1 MKTMNPGKRTFKKTC
16 YLFVFDGFADY
27 EVSLAAAGIRK
38 SDNYQLKTVAI
49 KKEMVRSMSG
59 LTIMPDL
66 DFMPDTDL
74 EDIDRDNTSMLI
86 LPGGRGWDKNASRF
100 YPGGSPDRPGN
111 NELITPLVAH
121 CLLHGIPVAGICGAT
136 IFLAELGLLNRAEHT
151 SNHIDWLA
159 ANSKV
164 YRGHALYR
172 ATPSVRTDLLITAN
186 GTAATEFAHDIFE
199 ALGIGEDERV
209 AEWFQYFH
217 TEVA

>member
-1 MKTMNPGKRTFKKTC
+1 MKTMNARKRTC

-38 SDNYQLKTVAI
+38 SDNYQLKTIAI
-49 KKEMVRSMSG
+49 KKELVRSMSG
-59 LTIMPDL
+59 MTIMPDL

-74 EDIDRDNTSMLI
+74 EDIDRDNTGMLI
-86 LPGGRGWDKNASRF
+86 LPGGRAWELRK
-100 YPGGSPDRPGN
+100 

-151 SNHIDWLA
+151 SNHIDWLS

-164 YRGHALYR
+164 YRGQALYR
-172 ATPSVRTDLLITAN
+172 ATPSVRTEMLITAN
-186 GTAATEFAHDIFE
+186 GTAATEFAQDIFE
-199 ALGIGEDERV
+199 SLVIGENEKV

-217 TEVA
+217 KEVA